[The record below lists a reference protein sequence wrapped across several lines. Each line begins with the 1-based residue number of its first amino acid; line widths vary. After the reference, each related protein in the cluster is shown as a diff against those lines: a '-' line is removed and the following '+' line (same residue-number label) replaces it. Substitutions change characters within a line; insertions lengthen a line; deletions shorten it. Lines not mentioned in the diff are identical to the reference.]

1 MFTFPGAIR
10 LAAVIFCGGVSVKR
24 WGGGGTYLWVDC
36 ARLHF
41 VQGDERDAFL
51 EPTAFQQVFSDAFV
65 LHDDVVQFSSCR
77 DL

>member
-1 MFTFPGAIR
+1 METSR
-10 LAAVIFCGGVSVKR
+10 
-24 WGGGGTYLWVDC
+24 TYLWVDC